1 MRPGPVRTVVPRNQ
15 DVAMIVTSDSQNNL
29 SNIATK
35 NDFENKLASF
45 YKSKS
50 LTANAKVKA
59 AVSTGILMCPFNG
72 INYGRVIPK
81 DHT

>member
-1 MRPGPVRTVVPRNQ
+1 
-15 DVAMIVTSDSQNNL
+15 MIVTSDSQKNL

-45 YKSKS
+45 YKN

-59 AVSTGILMCPFNG
+59 AVSIEILMCPFNG

-81 DHT
+81 DHTWNL